1 MRKSL
6 VIIVQGR
13 VMLAGFEN
21 CDESCQKSEK
31 QVGLAVSPQ
40 LLLKVSSGN
49 NFTQGMKRAF

>member
-1 MRKSL
+1 
-6 VIIVQGR
+6 
-13 VMLAGFEN
+13 MLAGFEN